1 MQHELAQIQA
11 EFEAGSRTSLR
22 TFVQQQHADASS
34 PHGAE
39 GLPVRSASLE
49 ALGAGGPYNGP
60 AGLEEGPPSP
70 QPIPWISAADRLLQ
84 TYKEGEGN
92 LGTVAQ
98 ARRFTMPQQPPSEG
112 ATAPP
117 SPPSRAMW
125 VPERVDAE
133 LAGLVY
139 DLVHLAHEELI
150 VVRDGPLPG
159 AGDGPGPRQVREAAL
174 RRLQGKPVEV
184 QKHVR
189 LLEAAKKQLGRLVR
203 GQGGEGR
210 DTVKATGVTG
220 LYARG
225 LYISNAVAYFADSD
239 DDRPM
244 HAPSEG
250 TRIIYG
256 QGSDDDMPMCAP
268 FR

>member
-1 MQHELAQIQA
+1 MQGSVFERCRLQHELAQIQA
-11 EFEAGSRTSLR
+11 EVEAGGRASLR
-22 TFVQQQHADASS
+22 TFVQQHADVSS
-34 PHGAE
+34 LPAAK
-39 GLPVRSASLE
+39 GLPVRPASPE
-49 ALGAGGPYNGP
+49 APATGRPPHGP
-60 AGLEEGPPSP
+60 ADLEEGPTFSP
-70 QPIPWISAADRLLQ
+70 QQIPWISAADRLLQ

-98 ARRFTMPQQPPSEG
+98 ARRFTMPQLPSEG
-112 ATAPP
+112 AAATPSGGPP
-117 SPPSRAMW
+117 PRALW
-125 VPERVDAE
+125 VPERVNAE

-203 GQGGEGR
+203 AQEEGGQLLP
-210 DTVKATGVTG
+210 K
-220 LYARG
+220 
-225 LYISNAVAYFADSD
+225 S
-239 DDRPM
+239 
-244 HAPSEG
+244 
-250 TRIIYG
+250 
-256 QGSDDDMPMCAP
+256 
-268 FR
+268 